1 MRRMTM
7 STALALVS
15 ASALIHSS
23 GQAVSAAEAARAAD
37 EVLPIRQIVLY
48 RSGVGFFERRGEVS
62 GDETVSLRFNTEDVN
77 DILKSLLV
85 QDLGGGSVGTV
96 SYTARESLE
105 NRLAGLEIDVLRVGS
120 TADLLKQLRG
130 AEIEVVTMGTN
141 IAGTILAIENRMSVV
156 ETEGAVGHFQEPHVT
171 LVSERGIRTIAIS
184 AISSFRLTDERLN
197 DELNRALAAIAS
209 SRSENTKVID
219 LALYGEGGKGREVRA
234 SYVHAT
240 PVWKTSYR
248 LVIPEDGSDPFMQGW
263 AIVENTSD
271 ADWDNVSLSLA
282 SGQPVSFVMDLYEP
296 LRVERPEV
304 PVPFVA
310 GLAMRV
316 YDGGLAVAKSLASP
330 SAPPA
335 VSGRYSRL
343 GGGGG
348 GGGIADQDSAMY
360 YEEVAEEDA
369 AFGIALR
376 EQQYRNGASGT
387 EVGEQ
392 FFYRVD
398 APVTIARRTSA
409 MLPILSTDLSGERVS
424 IYTYGQGRNP
434 MRGLRFENDSGMPL
448 LPGPIS
454 VYDAGAY
461 AGDAQIAHTPGGAER
476 LLAYALDSEM
486 EIDTEHVNSN
496 EVLSFGLSANGM
508 IERQMK
514 QVSTMTY
521 SINNIDRKR
530 SRTVLI
536 EHPRL
541 GGGWEYVGD
550 LEPVERTDRYDR
562 FEVTVEPGK
571 ESKLVLRAEYIDR
584 TMYAVTGANLE
595 DLLVYAA
602 RGKASDE
609 VIAAVR
615 KAGGFQQEINR
626 LEQEINALRREVQ
639 TIETDQGRIR
649 ENMRSI
655 DRNSDLYRRYMTRLN
670 EQEDQLETLRDKI
683 ASTEQSLLEARKVL
697 NHYLQSLVVQNR

>member
-1 MRRMTM
+1 MRRMTV

-15 ASALIHSS
+15 ASALIHGA
-23 GQAVSAAEAARAAD
+23 GQVVSAAEAARAAD

-85 QDLGGGSVGTV
+85 QDLGGGSIGTV

-120 TADLLKQLRG
+120 TADLLRQLRG

-171 LVSERGIRTIAIS
+171 LVTKNGIRTIAIS

-248 LVIPEDGSDPFMQGW
+248 LVIPEDGGDPFMQGW

-316 YDGGLAVAKSLASP
+316 YEGGRAVAKSLASP
-330 SAPPA
+330 AAPRSSSARA
-335 VSGRYSRL
+335 NGRL

-348 GGGIADQDSAMY
+348 GASDQDGAMY
-360 YEEVAEEDA
+360 YGEVAEEDA
-369 AFGIALR
+369 AVGLALR
-376 EQQYRNGASGT
+376 EQQFRNGASGT
-387 EVGEQ
+387 EVGQQ

-424 IYTYGQGRNP
+424 IFTYGQGRNP

-486 EIDTEHVNSN
+486 EIDTEHTNSN
-496 EVLSFGLSANGM
+496 EVLSFALSANGM
-508 IERQMK
+508 VERRMK
-514 QVSTMTY
+514 QVSTTTY
-521 SINNIDRKR
+521 SINNIDQKR
-530 SRTVLI
+530 RRTVLI

-541 GGGWEYVGD
+541 SGDWKYVGG

-562 FEVTVEPGK
+562 FEVTVEPG
-571 ESKLVLRAEYIDR
+571 EETELVLRAEHIDR
-584 TMYAVTGANLE
+584 SLYGVTGANLE

-615 KAGGFQQEINR
+615 KAGEFQREINR
-626 LEQEINALRREVQ
+626 LEQEVNALRREVQ
-639 TIETDQGRIR
+639 SIETDQGRIR
-649 ENMRSI
+649 SNMGSI

-670 EQEDQLETLRDKI
+670 EQEDRLESLRDQI
-683 ASTEQSLLEARKVL
+683 ARTEQALVEARKAL
-697 NHYLQSLVVQNR
+697 NNYLQSLSRQQR

>member
-1 MRRMTM
+1 MTM

-670 EQEDQLETLRDKI
+670 EQEDQLEMLRDKI

>member
-1 MRRMTM
+1 MRSLTV
-7 STALALVS
+7 STALAVIS
-15 ASALIHSS
+15 AASVLHCS
-23 GQAVSAAEAARAAD
+23 GQAVSAAESARAAD

-62 GDETVSLRFNTEDVN
+62 GDQTVSLRFNTEDVN

-85 QDLGGGSVGTV
+85 QDLGGGSIGTV

-105 NRLAGLEIDVLRVGS
+105 RRLAGLEIDVLKVGS
-120 TADLLKQLRG
+120 TADLLRQLRG
-130 AEIEVVTMGTN
+130 AEIEVVTMGTG
-141 IAGTILAIENRMSVV
+141 ITGTILAIENRTSVV

-171 LVSERGIRTIAIS
+171 LVTKSGIRTIAIS

-197 DELNRALAAIAS
+197 DELFRALAAISS

-219 LALYGEGGKGREVRA
+219 LSLNGPEGSGREVRA

-248 LVIPEDGSDPFMQGW
+248 MVIPEDGGEPYLQGW

-271 ADWDNVSLSLA
+271 ADWNDVRLSLA

-296 LRVERPEV
+296 LRVNRPTV

-316 YDGGLAVAKSLASP
+316 YEGRRAVADSMQELRAPAP
-330 SAPPA
+330 SARREGA
-335 VSGRYSRL
+335 
-343 GGGGG
+343 GGGELERNRA
-348 GGGIADQDSAMY
+348 ISYALDS
-360 YEEVAEEDA
+360 EEDWPEIS
-369 AFGIALR
+369 FKR
-376 EQQYRNGASGT
+376 QQAQASGT

-409 MLPILSTDLSGERVS
+409 MLPIISTDLSGERVS
-424 IYTYGQGRNP
+424 IFTPGEGRNP

-476 LLAYALDSEM
+476 LLAYALDSQV
-486 EIDTEHVNSN
+486 EIDSEQNYTS
-496 EVLSFGLSANGM
+496 EVMSFALSSSGLVERRVREIVR
-508 IERQMK
+508 IE
-514 QVSTMTY
+514 Y
-521 SINNIDRKR
+521 ALNNLDDKR

-536 EHPRL
+536 EQPRL
-541 GGGWEYVGD
+541 GGGWEYVAD
-550 LEPVERTDRYDR
+550 TKPVERTDSFDR
-562 FEVTVEPGK
+562 FEVEIEPGK
-571 ESKLVLRAEYIDR
+571 EVTLAIRAERIDR
-584 TMYAVTGANLE
+584 STTAVTGMNLT
-595 DLLVYAA
+595 DLLAYAA
-602 RGKASDE
+602 QGKASDE

-615 KAGGFQQEINR
+615 RAGEFQASINS
-626 LEQEINALRREVQ
+626 LEQQLNALRRDVQ
-639 TIETDQGRIR
+639 SIESDQARIR
-649 ENMRSI
+649 SNMVSI

-670 EQEDQLETLRDKI
+670 EQENELESLRDRI
-683 ASTEQSLLEARKVL
+683 AETESSLNGARSELNQYLE
-697 NHYLQSLVVQNR
+697 SLSKQNR

>member
-670 EQEDQLETLRDKI
+670 EQEDQLEMLRDKI